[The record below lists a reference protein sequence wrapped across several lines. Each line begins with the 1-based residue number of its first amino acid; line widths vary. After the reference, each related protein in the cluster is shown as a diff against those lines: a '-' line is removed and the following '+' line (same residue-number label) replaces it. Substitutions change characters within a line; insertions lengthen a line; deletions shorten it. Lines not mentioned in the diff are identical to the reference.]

1 MYMYIRIGARKDAN
15 EQAELRAALE
25 RAKQH
30 PTFPV
35 LDYIAR
41 KTNSQNET
49 LVSLDK
55 RLSRIETELAKF
67 KEQQDDMK
75 DLVKEESQKRFQI
88 KGSVYE
94 VREAS
99 G

>member
-1 MYMYIRIGARKDAN
+1 MYIIHTYRCQKDAN

-41 KTNSQNET
+41 KTNSPNKM

-67 KEQQDDMK
+67 KEQQEN
-75 DLVKEESQKRFQI
+75 LVKEESHKRFQI

-94 VREAS
+94 VRKVS